1 MDKYKFTLFSEGN
14 SQLGYGHIKRSTSFS
29 EFLIDSGYYV
39 SLIINNKIKKSNFL
53 KNDDVFKP
61 DVFLLDLPSANDSL
75 FKELRKTDSTIVG
88 LDWQSEC
95 IPDLTINTNEQ
106 ENANIGTFHKE
117 GFEYCIIRKDIAS
130 ISTNIEKKGVLVCI
144 GGADILNRSLK
155 VSKYLENKNQSVKL
169 IQGPFNKRE
178 ISSENF
184 NFEVYKNPNNLPQ
197 MMASCDWAV
206 TNCGTTLFELMSLA
220 KPVWVIPQTQSENRL
235 ANKLLKAKAILG
247 IGEKILIPSI
257 SQKKKTAK
265 AASLIIDKQG
275 MERILNEV
283 IYLIRFKKI

>member
-1 MDKYKFTLFSEGN
+1 MDKYKFTLFAEGN
-14 SQLGYGHIKRSTSFS
+14 SQLGYGHIKRSTSLS

-75 FKELRKTDSTIVG
+75 FKELRNTDSTIVG
-88 LDWQSEC
+88 LDWQSKC
-95 IPDLTINTNEQ
+95 IPDLTINVNEQ

-117 GFEYCIIRKDIAS
+117 GFEYCIIRNDIAN

-155 VSKYLENKNQSVKL
+155 VSRYLANKNQSVKL

-184 NFEVYKNPNNLPQ
+184 NFKVFKNPNNLPQ
-197 MMASCDWAV
+197 IMASCDWAI
-206 TNCGTTLFELMSLA
+206 TNGGMTLLELMSLA
-220 KPVWVIPQTQSENRL
+220 KPVWVIPQTQAENRL

-257 SQKKKTAK
+257 SQKKITAR
-265 AASLIIDKQG
+265 AASLIIDKKG

-283 IYLIRFKKI
+283 IYLIKLKKI